1 MLNSMRIGG
10 TTLGMRAEALGDRS
24 RGFDYLRITLA
35 VAVVAWHSWGL
46 SFGRDSIRAALETPV
61 GFLTSS
67 ILPAFFALSGYLVT
81 MSLFRSATLKNY
93 VMLRVIRI
101 LPALSVEIT
110 LSALVLGPIVT
121 TVALSA
127 YFSDPLFYKYF
138 LNLVG
143 LVQYLLPGVFATN
156 PYPSVVNGSLWT
168 LPYELECYLYLVILT
183 VLGAK
188 ANRSIFLIGLVI
200 ALALVLFVPMFE
212 RGSVVV
218 FLKTLLSSAPGI
230 DPNLQADAR
239 VVNANPANLV
249 VVSFLAGAVMFAF
262 RNRIPFDGRLAALS
276 AVAILALFT
285 TEVYHLAA
293 IPIAYLTV
301 WLGLANPPSTWII
314 SKGDYSYGIYLYSF
328 PVQQCVSLALAPE
341 ANYPLHFALSL
352 AFSFVLAV
360 FSWHLVEKPFQRVKK
375 RFR

>member
-10 TTLGMRAEALGDRS
+10 TTLGMRAEEMGDRS
-24 RGFDYLRITLA
+24 SGFDYLRITLA

-46 SFGRDSIRAALETPV
+46 SFGRDGIRAALETPV
-61 GFLTSS
+61 GFATSA

-101 LPALSVEIT
+101 LPALSVEIA
-110 LSALVLGPIVT
+110 LSAFLLGPIVT

-127 YFSDPLFYKYF
+127 YFSDALFFKYF
-138 LNLVG
+138 LNLIG
-143 LVQYLLPGVFATN
+143 LVQYLLPGVFASN
-156 PYPSVVNGSLWT
+156 PYPGVVNGSLWT

-188 ANRSIFLIGLVI
+188 ANRSIFLIGLVA
-200 ALALVLFVPMFE
+200 ALLLVMFVPMFE

-218 FLKTLLSSAPGI
+218 FLKLLVSSAPAV

-239 VVNANPANLV
+239 VVNADPANLV
-249 VVSFLAGAVMFAF
+249 VVSFLAGAAMFAF
-262 RNRIPFDGRLAALS
+262 RDRIPYDGRLAALS
-276 AVAILALFT
+276 AVAMIALFT
-285 TEVYHLAA
+285 TETYHLAA

-301 WLGLANPPSTWII
+301 WLGLANPPS
-314 SKGDYSYGIYLYSF
+314 SMVVRKGDYSYGIYLYSF
-328 PVQQCVSLALAPE
+328 PVQQCVALALAPE

-352 AFSFVLAV
+352 SITFVLAV
-360 FSWHLVEKPFQRVKK
+360 FSWHAVEKPFQRVKK